1 MNNKESLSAIE
12 RENEFTKTMFN
23 FTQLQEKNSADRI
36 NKILSFIQN
45 SKNGPYYFIKLIDY
59 YSLCRVQHPDLSK
72 LFVKCIFF
80 CYPETTEENKA
91 FIKKQ
96 TEALKYIIFPEESQ
110 QKSSTESPQ
119 KNQEFEKKEE

>member
-1 MNNKESLSAIE
+1 MNHKESLRDIE
-12 RENEFTKTMFN
+12 RENEFTKTIPN

-45 SKNGPYYFIKLIDY
+45 SKNGPSYFIKLIDH
-59 YSLCRVQHPDLSK
+59 YSLCRIQHPDLSK

-80 CYPETTEENKA
+80 CFLETTEQIKT

-96 TEALKYIIFPEESQ
+96 TEALKFILFPEELQ
-110 QKSSTESPQ
+110 QKKGLVS
-119 KNQEFEKKEE
+119 EENEIYIFRFIS